1 MSKESLENKK
11 KRIKKM
17 IKLLKRY
24 YPSVQCALT
33 NNNPLQL
40 LISTILSAQCTDK
53 RVNIVTK
60 TLFKKYRSVRD
71 FAKSS
76 LQELEE
82 NIRSTGFFRSKADKI
97 KNTCKKLIKDF
108 NGKVPSNMEDL
119 VSLPGV
125 GRKTANVVLGTAF
138 NISSGVVVDTHVSRL
153 SYRLNFTSF
162 KDAVK
167 IEQNLIDLLPVS
179 QWIYFSHA
187 LILHGRQVCKARKP
201 QCHVCFLSELCPQT
215 GVSKTPIYNKK
226 KVSA

>member
-1 MSKESLENKK
+1 MLKESLKDKK
-11 KRIKKM
+11 KRIQK
-17 IKLLKRY
+17 IIRLLKRY

-33 NNNPLQL
+33 HKNPLQL
-40 LISTILSAQCTDK
+40 LIATILSAQCTDK
-53 RVNIVTK
+53 RVNEVTK
-60 TLFKKYRSVRD
+60 TLFKKYPSVRD

-76 LQELEE
+76 LQELEKD
-82 NIRSTGFFRSKADKI
+82 IRPTGFFRSKADKI
-97 KNTCKKLIKDF
+97 KNTCKKLINNF

-138 NISSGVVVDTHVSRL
+138 NIADGVVVDTHVSRL

-162 KDAVK
+162 KDAEK
-167 IEQNLIDLLPVS
+167 IEQNLIQLLPTS

-201 QCHVCFLSELCPQT
+201 QCHVCFLSDICPQK
-215 GVSKTPIYNKK
+215 GVLTST
-226 KVSA
+226 